1 MARHGRAFLAGR
13 TSSEMEVEDLEDL
26 EEPNGTD
33 HLLNVFSSLHRF
45 RQAFAWQIFE
55 SKNLFVLAW

>member
-13 TSSEMEVEDLEDL
+13 TNSELENLEDLEDL

-45 RQAFAWQIFE
+45 RQAFA
-55 SKNLFVLAW
+55 

>member
-13 TSSEMEVEDLEDL
+13 TSSEMENSLEELEELEDL

-45 RQAFAWQIFE
+45 RQAFA
-55 SKNLFVLAW
+55 